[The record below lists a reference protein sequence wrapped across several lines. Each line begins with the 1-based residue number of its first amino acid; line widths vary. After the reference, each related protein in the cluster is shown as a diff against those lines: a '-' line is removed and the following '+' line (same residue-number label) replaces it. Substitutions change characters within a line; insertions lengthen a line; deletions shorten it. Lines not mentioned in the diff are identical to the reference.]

1 MKNSNDQD
9 SMSSTAP
16 GFYIIAACA

>member
-16 GFYIIAACA
+16 GFYVIAACA